1 MRLRHADNEDGFT
14 MVMTVIGTSL
24 LAALALVAL
33 TAVNGDQ
40 HLTAHDLSQK
50 QAYEAAKAGI
60 DDYAYHLHANNSYWI
75 GCDTVDDEAV
85 NPMYADPSEAPG
97 RRAVPGVTGAEYA
110 IELLPATTGKYSQC
124 DTTHATESMLQ
135 SLDPLKG
142 TFRIRSTGFAN
153 GVERTIVATFKPA
166 SFLDYVYFTQR
177 ETSDPRTYGT
187 ESIIKEA
194 EKTCSKTIAEGRYNT
209 EIASKKWCNAI
220 SFVTGDF
227 INGPMHTNDAFVICG
242 SPTLGASAADP
253 VEVSGPPIGWFSTID
268 IPHSGS
274 TCTGSS
280 SNFKGTLTAN
290 SAILTP
296 PPTNSELQAI
306 AEPQFRFKGQN
317 RICLS
322 GESMT
327 VMTYLTS
334 NSCAS
339 PSEVKYSGTIPA
351 NGVVYDES
359 GTCSSAYSPFLLS
372 YEVTVPPSECGNVYL
387 QGNYTGELTVAAA
400 NDIIVTGNICLETCS
415 NEPPMKGEGVLGLV
429 ANNFVRIYHPV
440 ELIHPKTKN
449 CAWKQKNGQW
459 NYECEEDLTV
469 TECTGNASSALNG
482 VTIDAAILAIAHSFI
497 VDNYDCGAKLGTLK
511 VNGAIAQKYR
521 GAVGTGS
528 GELTGTGYLK
538 SYNYDSRLKYIEP
551 PSFIEPEKTAWVIG
565 RETLE

>member
-1 MRLRHADNEDGFT
+1 MPVRRVDNEDGFT
-14 MVMTVIGTSL
+14 MVMTVIGLSL
-24 LAALALVAL
+24 MAALVLVAV
-33 TAVNGDQ
+33 TAVNGDS
-40 HLTAHDLSQK
+40 HLTAHDLRQK

-75 GCDTVDDEAV
+75 GCDGVEDEAV
-85 NPMYADPSEAPG
+85 NPMNADPSEATG
-97 RRAVPGVTGAEYA
+97 RGLVPGVTGAEYA
-110 IELLPATTGKYSQC
+110 VELLPATTSSYDQC
-124 DTTHATESMLQ
+124 DTEHATESMLQ

-142 TFRIRSTGFAN
+142 TFRIRSTGYAQ

-187 ESIIKEA
+187 ESIINEA
-194 EKTCSKTIAEGRYNT
+194 EAQCSKTIDEGRYDT
-209 EIASKKWCNAI
+209 EIAYHKWCNAI

-242 SPTLGASAADP
+242 TPTLGASAADP
-253 VEVSGPPIGWFSTID
+253 IEVSGPPEGWFSTKD
-268 IPHSGS
+268 VPHSGS
-274 TCTGSS
+274 SCTGSKE
-280 SNFKGTLTAN
+280 NFKGTLTAN
-290 SAILTP
+290 SAVLTP

-306 AEPQFRFKGQN
+306 AEEQFRFNGQI
-317 RICLS
+317 RICLDE
-322 GESMT
+322 ESMT

-334 NSCAS
+334 NSCGS
-339 PSEVKYSGTIPA
+339 PSEVQYSGTIPA

-359 GTCSSAYSPFLLS
+359 GECQGAYTPFDLS
-372 YEVTVPPSECGNVYL
+372 YEITEPPSQCGNVYL
-387 QGNYTGELTVAAA
+387 EGDYTGQLTIASA
-400 NDIIVTGNICLETCS
+400 NDIVITGDICLENCS
-415 NEPPMKGEGVLGLV
+415 NEPPMEGEGVLGLV

-440 ELIHPKTKN
+440 ELKHP
-449 CAWKQKNGQW
+449 Q
-459 NYECEEDLTV
+459 
-469 TECTGNASSALNG
+469 ECTWQKDKYGNWYQECKEITTEWECAGSNATGALDG

-497 VDNYDCGAKLGTLK
+497 VDNYDCGEKLGTLR

-528 GELTGTGYLK
+528 GGSSGTGYLK

-551 PSFIEPEKTAWVIG
+551 PSFIAPEKTAWVIG